1 MVDRLAQT
9 YMGKPMPEARTALSK
24 QLRQYGMSMTPF
36 ELTKYAQCL
45 VDGKQRI
52 VVKPGQFKIV

>member
-1 MVDRLAQT
+1 
-9 YMGKPMPEARTALSK
+9 MPEARAALSH
-24 QLRQYGMSMTPF
+24 QLRQHGISMTPF

-45 VDGKQRI
+45 VDGTQRI